1 MPSKNFSYG
10 RCRAGEIAVPLFL
23 MASGTVLL
31 MSNFDMV
38 NLRTIWD
45 LWPLLLIAAAV
56 ENLIPRTWR
65 G

>member
-1 MPSKNFSYG
+1 MAGKHFTYG
-10 RCRAGEIAVPLFL
+10 RYRSGEIAVPLF
-23 MASGTVLL
+23 MVASGTVLL
-31 MSNFDMV
+31 MNNFGV
-38 NLRTIWD
+38 VALRTFWD

>member
-1 MPSKNFSYG
+1 MPSKNFTFG
-10 RCRAGEIAVPLFL
+10 RCRSGEIAVPLFL
-23 MASGTVLL
+23 IAAGTVLL
-31 MSNFDMV
+31 MNNFDMV
-38 NLRTIWD
+38 KLRAVWD